1 MQNQSNQNTNQ
12 VLNQNNQNSQI
23 NNMLNNPTQEN
34 KLQMVLFKKI
44 MVISKQQIVQELLL
58 SSLEGGDDFS
68 WFVDSEGKMI
78 DFNKKV
84 SVFEGVKLMHNLID

>member
-34 KLQMVLFKKI
+34 KLQMVLFKK
-44 MVISKQQIVQELLL
+44 
-58 SSLEGGDDFS
+58 
-68 WFVDSEGKMI
+68 
-78 DFNKKV
+78 
-84 SVFEGVKLMHNLID
+84 